1 MGPIAYIKSKV
12 QAKAQSPPEKKRKV
26 TRPRVFQW
34 AYGDY
39 TLHNS
44 EIIFSA
50 VTRISNALSTMPIQ
64 LYKGLAKVDNEL
76 NDLLRSSP
84 NPNMTSCNFIKTM
97 EAARCTSGNSYAL
110 KMLRPDMSI
119 DRIDVLDSSRVT
131 PIILQD
137 TNELWYRLQ
146 TDNDGEIYVHNY
158 YIIHLQFVS
167 TNGFSGVNP
176 VSVLFD
182 TLNYSENIQKYS
194 IEQLSK
200 GINVAVVLEA
210 PANLGEVQKKQMI
223 SDFTETYKET
233 GGNILLLESGVTA
246 KALNLSPVDTRLFEV
261 EKITRSK
268 VAMVYNIPT
277 HLLGDYSESSY
288 SSMEQEMLEFLSLT
302 MLPIVTMYEQEFNR
316 KLLTAKQRMEGYAFK
331 LDMNALLRADALTKA
346 ETNYKAVRSG
356 WKTPNEIRAEYGDAP
371 LEYGDKALIS
381 RDLIPLEI
389 TTTKTEMLLGKGNAT
404 DENRK

>member
-1 MGPIAYIKSKV
+1 MGLMAYIKSKV
-12 QAKAQSPPEKKRKV
+12 QAKAQSPPEKKRKA
-26 TRPRVFQW
+26 THPRIFQW

-50 VTRISNALSTMPIQ
+50 VTRISNALSSMPIQ
-64 LYKGLAKVDNEL
+64 LYKGLVRVENEL
-76 NDLLRSSP
+76 NDLMRSSP

-97 EAARCTSGNSYAL
+97 EAARCTNGNSYAL
-110 KMLRPDMSI
+110 KVLRPDMSI

-131 PIILQD
+131 PIISQD

-146 TDNDGEIYVHNY
+146 TDNGCEIYVHNY
-158 YIIHLQFVS
+158 YIIHVQFVS

-210 PANLGEVQKKQMI
+210 PANLGEDQKRQMI

-246 KALNLSPVDTRLFEV
+246 KALNLSPVDTKLFEV

-316 KLLTAKQRMEGYAFK
+316 KLLTAKQRMEGYSFK
-331 LDMNALLRADALTKA
+331 FDMNALLRADALTKA

-356 WKTPNEIRAEYGDAP
+356 WKTPNEIRAEYGEAP

-389 TTTKTEMLLGKGNAT
+389 TTTKTEMLLGKGGIN
-404 DENRK
+404 K